1 MSISSLGVG
10 SGLALTDLVNQ
21 LLQAERRPKEMRL
34 DAREE
39 KVDAEISG
47 LGQIKSKLSEFKTL
61 VDGLRSDS
69 DINGREPKITNPSE
83 DDDVLSASA
92 SSSALKGKY
101 EISVSELA
109 TGSRAITDEGSFTS
123 TSDSVLSTGTGSLTF
138 SVPDGDSFTVDV
150 AAGMTLTELR
160 EAINDNADNF
170 GVGANIIDTG
180 TAAGP
185 RLVFTSS
192 VTGEGNNLTITND
205 GGNAELDKFSTAGI
219 SAANI
224 TDATNAKAQIDGIDV
239 ESSTNKFENTIA
251 NVSFEV
257 NEVSPLASDGL
268 TRETTRLEIGFDKE
282 GLEEK
287 IRGFVEGYN
296 ALIQEIDKLGRYG
309 ETPEDEDGAL
319 AGDSLL
325 RGIKSGLSSILSSSV
340 STSELGGLFQLG
352 IEFNK
357 DGELEI
363 GSSDFGLGSGNTR
376 LQEALSDN
384 FDDIATLFTD
394 ENEGI
399 AVRLHEFANQYT
411 NSSGLLTTRERAA
424 QDERNEISDDR
435 EQLERRMSSYEDL
448 LRQKYTSLDQTVA
461 RLNQTGSALFAALG

>member
-21 LLQAERRPKEMRL
+21 LLQAERGPKEARL
-34 DAREE
+34 DRRED

-47 LGQIKSKLSEFKTL
+47 LGQIKSKLSEFKSL
-61 VDGLRSDS
+61 VDDLRSDS

-101 EISVSELA
+101 EISVSSLA
-109 TGSRAITDEGSFTS
+109 TGSRAITDVGAFTS
-123 TSDSVLSTGTGSLTF
+123 STDSVLSAGTGSMTF
-138 SVPDGDSFTVDV
+138 SVPSGDSFTVDV
-150 AAGMTLTELR
+150 TAGMTLTEFR

-170 GVGANIIDTG
+170 GISANIIDTG
-180 TAAGP
+180 TADGP
-185 RLVFTSS
+185 RLVYTSS
-192 VTGEGNNLTITND
+192 VTGAGNNLTVTND
-205 GGNAELDKFSTAGI
+205 GGNAELDKLSTAGI
-219 SAANI
+219 ADF

-239 ESSTNKFENTIA
+239 ESSTNKFENTIT

-257 NEVSPLASDGL
+257 NEVSPLAADGV

-287 IRGFVEGYN
+287 IRGFVDGYN
-296 ALIQEIDKLGRYG
+296 ALIKEIDKLGRYG

-325 RGIKSGLSSILSSSV
+325 RGIKSGLSSILSSNV
-340 STSELGGLFQLG
+340 SNSELGGLFQLG
-352 IEFNK
+352 VEFNK

-363 GSSDFGLGSGNTR
+363 GSSDFGLGSGSDR
-376 LQEALSDN
+376 LQDALSDN

-399 AVRLHEFANQYT
+399 AVRLYEFANQYT

-424 QDERNEISDDR
+424 QEERNDISDDR
-435 EQLERRMSSYEDL
+435 EQLERRMTSYEDL